1 MVREGKRPK
10 AEVKKWQ
17 LTQTNGRERRV
28 YGQAA
33 SHWVE
38 DEGRWVCWFL
48 FAERNRKQQ
57 LSAESEDWG
66 RKVFR
71 VAEREGVR

>member
-1 MVREGKRPK
+1 MGRPQVS
-10 AEVKKWQ
+10 E
-17 LTQTNGRERRV
+17 
-28 YGQAA
+28 
-33 SHWVE
+33 WVE

-57 LSAESEDWG
+57 LSVESEDWG

-71 VAEREGVR
+71 IAEREAVK